1 MFMRCLPDPTEGI
14 AGLLPMWC
22 TGVPA
27 RRYTPPVITFE
38 DIRTA
43 STRIGPYIHR
53 TPVMTSAT
61 LDRELGASVFFKCE
75 NLQKVGAFKARGAVN
90 AVLSLDDETATR
102 GVVTHSSGNHGQ
114 ALAYAASIRGIPCA
128 VVMPDTAP
136 KVKVDAVRGYGADV
150 VFCAQ
155 SQREATAE
163 RVRAERGATMVH
175 PFEDP
180 TVIAGQ
186 GTAMLELAEQMGDS
200 DLVVAPIG
208 GGGLL
213 SGTAI
218 AATAL
223 LPGTR
228 VVGAEP
234 ELVDDAYR
242 SLVSG
247 FRQPRVPRPGTLADG
262 LLTGIGARPFRILS
276 EFHIRVVT
284 VTEDQ
289 IVAAARFF
297 VERMKLVVEPSGATS
312 LAAVRAM
319 GVHGLRV
326 GVIVS
331 GGNTDFSWLT

>member
-1 MFMRCLPDPTEGI
+1 
-14 AGLLPMWC
+14 
-22 TGVPA
+22 V
-27 RRYTPPVITFE
+27 VTFD
-38 DIRTA
+38 DIEA
-43 STRIGPYIHR
+43 AATRIAPYVHR

-61 LDRELGASVFFKCE
+61 LDGELGASILFKCE

-90 AVLSLDDETATR
+90 AVLSLDAATASR

-114 ALAYAASIRGIPCA
+114 ALAYAASIRDILCT

-136 KVKVDAVRGYGADV
+136 QVKVDAVRGYGADV
-150 VFCAQ
+150 VFCSQ
-155 SQREATAE
+155 SEREATTE
-163 RVRAERGATMVH
+163 RVRAELGATIVH

-180 TVIAGQ
+180 AVIAGQ
-186 GTAMLELAEQMGDS
+186 GTAMLELIDEMGDL

-218 AATAL
+218 AAATL
-223 LPGTR
+223 LPDAR

-262 LLTGIGARPFRILS
+262 LLTGIGERPFRILS
-276 EFHIRVVT
+276 KLQVQIVR
-284 VTEDQ
+284 VTEEQ

-297 VERMKLVVEPSGATS
+297 MERMKLVVEPSGATS
-312 LAAVRAM
+312 LAAVRAI

-331 GGNTDFSWLT
+331 GGNTDFSWL

>member
-1 MFMRCLPDPTEGI
+1 M
-14 AGLLPMWC
+14 
-22 TGVPA
+22 V
-27 RRYTPPVITFE
+27 TFD
-38 DIRTA
+38 DIEA
-43 STRIGPYIHR
+43 AATRIAPYVHR

-61 LDRELGASVFFKCE
+61 LDGELGASILFKCE

-90 AVLSLDDETATR
+90 AVLSLDAATASR

-114 ALAYAASIRGIPCA
+114 ALAYAASIRDILCT

-136 KVKVDAVRGYGADV
+136 QVKVDAVRGYGADV
-150 VFCAQ
+150 VFCSQ
-155 SQREATAE
+155 SEREATTE
-163 RVRAERGATMVH
+163 RVRAELGATIVH

-180 TVIAGQ
+180 AVIAGQ
-186 GTAMLELAEQMGDS
+186 GTAMLELIDEMGDL

-218 AATAL
+218 AAATL
-223 LPGTR
+223 LPDAR

-262 LLTGIGARPFRILS
+262 LLTGIGERPFRILS
-276 EFHIRVVT
+276 KLQVQIVR
-284 VTEDQ
+284 VTEEQ

-297 VERMKLVVEPSGATS
+297 MERMKLVVEPSGATS
-312 LAAVRAM
+312 LAAVRAI

-331 GGNTDFSWLT
+331 GGNTDFSWL